1 MKLQVAQSEGSNI
14 FTGYSEAHVDVN
26 GNRYK
31 TNVVVMPDR
40 VIERWTAADFAA
52 LTLEDFRFLADL
64 DAEIVLLGT
73 GNVFRFPN
81 PELLQPFMRSRRG
94 FEVMDMHAACRTYN
108 VLVNEGRKAAAALVF
123 N

>member
-26 GNRYK
+26 GIRYK

-52 LTLEDFRFLADL
+52 SLGQGHAAPFLRF
-64 DAEIVLLGT
+64 VYLLGLRQYNAQRDQVQFF
-73 GNVFRFPN
+73 GRDGMV
-81 PELLQPFMRSRRG
+81 QPG
-94 FEVMDMHAACRTYN
+94 LAT
-108 VLVNEGRKAAAALVF
+108 AAAAAA
-123 N
+123 